1 VKVRSVA
8 RRLGVAGL
16 VLWAAGCSGLRPYPN
31 DLTTKNVAIRTT
43 ANASSMFSSVTVELD
58 VHGVDATTSC
68 GARYLGT
75 LQLDHSP
82 VALGIAP
89 ERGSVL
95 TFRFLSAGFLGG
107 SRSSVSRAVFIAP
120 GPDQRYEI
128 DVSYRDD
135 LYDVVVRER
144 MRSGALREVAAVDPR
159 TCRSR

>member
-1 VKVRSVA
+1 MKRLGIA

-16 VLWAAGCSGLRPYPN
+16 ALWAVGCSGLKPYPN

-43 ANASSMFSSVTVELD
+43 ANAGSMFSSVRVELD
-58 VHGVDATTSC
+58 VHGADAASC

-75 LQLDHSP
+75 LQLDRSP
-82 VALGIAP
+82 VALGIVP

-95 TFRFLSAGFLGG
+95 TFRFLSAGFLG
-107 SRSSVSRAVFIAP
+107 SSHSSVSRAVFIAP

-144 MRSGALREVAAVDPR
+144 LRSGALREVTAADPR
-159 TCRSR
+159 TCSSR

>member
-1 VKVRSVA
+1 MKLRSVA
-8 RRLGVAGL
+8 RRLGMAGL
-16 VLWAAGCSGLRPYPN
+16 ALCAAGCSGLKPYPN

-43 ANASSMFSSVTVELD
+43 TNAGSMFSSVTVELD
-58 VHGVDATTSC
+58 VHGVDATSC

-75 LQLDHSP
+75 LQLDRSP

-107 SRSSVSRAVFIAP
+107 SRSSVSREVFIAP

-144 MRSGALREVAAVDPR
+144 LRSGALREVAALDPR

>member
-1 VKVRSVA
+1 MKVRRGA
-8 RRLGVAGL
+8 WRLGVAGL
-16 VLWAAGCSGLRPYPN
+16 ALWAAGCSGLRPYPN
-31 DLTTKNVAIRTT
+31 DLATKNVAIRTMT
-43 ANASSMFSSVTVELD
+43 NAGSMFASVRVELD
-58 VHGVDATTSC
+58 VHGVDATSC

-144 MRSGALREVAAVDPR
+144 LRSGTLREVAAVDLR
-159 TCRSR
+159 TCRPR